1 MEGCGIT
8 EIGGYFATQPIG
20 KEKPGSIGLPT
31 ARTEVRLVDVDGK
44 AVPLGQ
50 PGEVLLKTPSAAVG
64 YWDDPEATSS
74 LFQDDWLRTGDI
86 ARKDE
91 DGYLWFV
98 GRRKLI
104 IVRRGSNIA
113 PAAVEILGCIWVPF
127 LSVLSGYECI
137 RLQAVSGGNGRSQRR
152 RVLATHP
159 EVQSSVVVGVPDELD
174 GQVPIAWVLA
184 KDKACPPANASLAE
198 HMSKRLAAYEVPV
211 CY

>member
-74 LFQDDWLRTGDI
+74 LFQDGWLRTGDI

-127 LSVLSGYECI
+127 LSVLSGYDVSVYKRFQEATGEANAGEFWPRIRRYSHRLWLECLTSWMVKFQLHGFWPRI
-137 RLQAVSGGNGRSQRR
+137 RLALQQM
-152 RVLATHP
+152 HP
-159 EVQSSVVVGVPDELD
+159 WQNT
-174 GQVPIAWVLA
+174 
-184 KDKACPPANASLAE
+184 CPNA
-198 HMSKRLAAYEVPV
+198 
-211 CY
+211 